1 MAKCDPDTQDCK
13 LMREFGI
20 TKKVERNFK
29 LVGVQAWIR
38 SFLTPF
44 GLVSWLPEA
53 ITWVR
58 AQRDNETASQRFLFT
73 TKYWSHIMGW
83 LTFPVTMFIAAIAID
98 PYLVIYDDDEDDKL
112 LMSPSLILSRRRD
125 RGGGG
130 RRRRNGGGSQRHYGN
145 YWWTQWYYNDDWDE
159 EDDQE
164 WGLWVLGQ
172 VFGVMILV
180 TELSC
185 WIMFYVGF
193 KDALL
198 YGDYLA
204 KLNESGS
211 TSDNS
216 F

>member
-1 MAKCDPDTQDCK
+1 
-13 LMREFGI
+13 
-20 TKKVERNFK
+20 
-29 LVGVQAWIR
+29 
-38 SFLTPF
+38 
-44 GLVSWLPEA
+44 
-53 ITWVR
+53 
-58 AQRDNETASQRFLFT
+58 
-73 TKYWSHIMGW
+73 MGW

-98 PYLVIYDDDEDDKL
+98 PYLVIYDEDEDDKL

-130 RRRRNGGGSQRHYGN
+130 RRRRDGGGSQRHYGN
-145 YWWTQWYYNDDWDE
+145 YWWTQWYYNDEWDG

-180 TELSC
+180 VELSG
-185 WIMFYVGF
+185 WIMFYIGF

-198 YGDYLA
+198 YGEYLA
-204 KLNESGS
+204 KFNESGS
-211 TSDNS
+211 TSDSS